1 MAANVDKRSFKQG
14 CLFFLEPF
22 QIATIRTALYT
33 LSRGICQAT
42 QFHCKDMFTMQGF
55 RIYITYLCYYCII

>member
-22 QIATIRTALYT
+22 QRATGFVKQRSFTAKTCLLCKVSEFTLHICVIIAL
-33 LSRGICQAT
+33 
-42 QFHCKDMFTMQGF
+42 FE
-55 RIYITYLCYYCII
+55 